1 MHFGVK
7 TPRSARANSENQ
19 EWEFSHPKFLRGRA
33 DLIEEIKRRN
43 VDPNDPS
50 SSSLRPGTSGVS
62 GRVDLPHELAATLQ
76 RVDSDHDQLVRAF
89 WSERLRVE
97 KLTAIV
103 KDMHALLARLC
114 PPTENGPSLPPFPEA
129 LLDHTL
135 DGTDSIAAPGILVTS
150 PTEPSPPANMH
161 FHSLN
166 AATSQTPSQWGDISL
181 SHQLSTISP
190 SSSPTSGEFPQK
202 SRLSGQAVPH
212 SARHTP
218 PSRMNIPALPRF
230 EPGPAS
236 TGGPRGSLASRPQR
250 KLSLP
255 SQGGVL
261 LEDSEADVVSDEN
274 GRVGEPRIEGRSL
287 SAKRQRMNPGFGVN
301 VIRANTAILSPDT
314 HSSPSPGAGTFSGPP
329 SSASSTTPSGTS
341 FASADVGIGSFNP
354 KHVGMSITIPPA
366 PFQSPR
372 STSRL
377 ITSALAGTTG
387 HVRTLA
393 RARSDSAPHGVGLG
407 NLWRVNGS
415 DALGYSYAQSQL
427 PSAGGGRPRSGTHHP
442 YAPSQSLH
450 HSRASI
456 SGVGGVSR
464 SPSLAS
470 IRASGESSISQS
482 DQQLGQ
488 PQTIQT
494 IPATS
499 SLQHQDI
506 GPSVQ

>member
-1 MHFGVK
+1 MK

-43 VDPNDPS
+43 VDPNDPA
-50 SSSLRPGTSGVS
+50 SSSLRPGTSGAS

-76 RVDSDHDQLVRAF
+76 RVDSNHDQLVRAF
-89 WSERLRVE
+89 WTERLRVE
-97 KLTAIV
+97 KLSGVV
-103 KDMHALLARLC
+103 KDMHALLAKLC
-114 PPTENGPSLPPFPEA
+114 PSTENGPSLPPFPEG
-129 LLDHTL
+129 LLNHTS
-135 DGTDSIAAPGILVTS
+135 DGADTATAPGILVTS

-161 FHSLN
+161 FQGLN
-166 AATSQTPSQWGDISL
+166 MINSQTQSQWGDIPL
-181 SHQLSTISP
+181 SQSLSTISP
-190 SSSPTSGEFPQK
+190 SSSPTSAEFPQK
-202 SRLSGQAVPH
+202 SRLSGQTIPP
-212 SARHTP
+212 SMRRTP

-230 EPGPAS
+230 ESGS
-236 TGGPRGSLASRPQR
+236 TSAVGPRGGFASRPQR

-255 SQGGVL
+255 SQGGIL
-261 LEDSEADVVSDEN
+261 MEDGETDIASDEN
-274 GRVGEPRIEGRSL
+274 GRIDEPRIEGRSV

-301 VIRANTAILSPDT
+301 VTRANTAILSPDT

-341 FASADVGIGSFNP
+341 FASTDGGINNFNP
-354 KHVGMSITIPPA
+354 KQFGVSITIPPA
-366 PFQSPR
+366 PLQSPR

-377 ITSALAGTTG
+377 VSSAFAGTTG

-415 DALGYSYAQSQL
+415 DALGYGYAHV
-427 PSAGGGRPRSGTHHP
+427 GGGRPRSGTHHP
-442 YAPSQSLH
+442 YAASQSFH

-456 SGVGGVSR
+456 SGAGGVAR

-470 IRASGESSISQS
+470 IGASGESSTNQS
-482 DQQLGQ
+482 KPPPGQ
-488 PQTIQT
+488 TQT

-499 SLQHQDI
+499 SLQHHDTVT
-506 GPSVQ
+506 SMMVQKPA

>member
-1 MHFGVK
+1 LVIHSLTNEK

-50 SSSLRPGTSGVS
+50 SSSLRPGAPGAS

-76 RVDSDHDQLVRAF
+76 RVDSSHEQLARAY
-89 WSERLRVE
+89 WTERVRVE
-97 KLTAIV
+97 KLTTIV
-103 KDMHALLARLC
+103 KDMHAVLTSLC
-114 PPTENGPSLPPFPEA
+114 PPTEEGPLLPPFPEA

-135 DGTDSIAAPGILVTS
+135 DGTDAVAAPGILVTS
-150 PTEPSPPANMH
+150 PTDPSPPGSMH
-161 FHSLN
+161 AHALN
-166 AATSQTPSQWGDISL
+166 VNNSHAPPHWGDISL
-181 SHQLSTISP
+181 SQSLSTISP
-190 SSSPTSGEFPQK
+190 SSSPTSGEFPPK
-202 SRLSGQAVPH
+202 SRLSGQTVP
-212 SARHTP
+212 SSTRRTP

-230 EPGPAS
+230 ESGPTP
-236 TGGPRGSLASRPQR
+236 TGGARGNLASRPQR

-261 LEDSEADVVSDEN
+261 LEDSETDVMSDEN
-274 GRVGEPRIEGRSL
+274 GRLDEPRIEGRSV
-287 SAKRQRMNPGFGVN
+287 SAKRQRMNPSFGVN
-301 VIRANTAILSPDT
+301 VTRANTAILSPDT

-329 SSASSTTPSGTS
+329 SSTSSTTPSGTS
-341 FASADVGIGSFNP
+341 FSGADSFNP
-354 KHVGMSITIPPA
+354 KHIGMSITIPPA

-377 ITSALAGTTG
+377 ITSAFPGATG

-415 DALGYSYAQSQL
+415 DALGYGYAQS
-427 PSAGGGRPRSGTHHP
+427 PSVGGGRPRSGTHHP
-442 YAPSQSLH
+442 YPTAQTFH

-456 SGVGGVSR
+456 SSAGGFAR

-470 IRASGESSISQS
+470 IGASGESSTSQAN
-482 DQQLGQ
+482 QK
-488 PQTIQT
+488 
-494 IPATS
+494 PAAS
-499 SLQHQDI
+499 
-506 GPSVQ
+506 